1 MKILLIIISTIT
13 LLFTSCDKNEMGV
26 GGTTGGG
33 MSNSFV
39 SSNIPILRSLD
50 RNIDFGIVNVRVTH
64 INGEVVFNES
74 LNSSSE
80 TSASINTSE
89 FPSGIYYI
97 NISGLDGETIQQ
109 DSFVIE

>member
-1 MKILLIIISTIT
+1 MKILLIIIGMVT
-13 LLFTSCDKNEMGV
+13 LLFTSCEKDEMNKGL
-26 GGTTGGG
+26 TAGGG
-33 MSNSFV
+33 MSNS
-39 SSNIPILRSLD
+39 NIPVLRLLEQ
-50 RNIDFGIVNVRVTH
+50 NIDFGIVNVRVTS
-64 INGEVVFNES
+64 INGEIVFNES